1 MDTSS
6 DSPFLAVQ
14 DVCPSL
20 TRAGLDGCYHNDVD
34 MVAGYEAT
42 PCPDVE
48 MAFEDPAVS
57 ALADLMA
64 GLSISD
70 PLAATD
76 LVTGDAHLPVSEPT
90 MEVLQLDEEPKQPVP
105 LDTPGFN
112 TSTATLVD
120 RPFYYHSSSSGS
132 TLVSSHHGG
141 SLSASFASFLSQT
154 LNKATKSVDKKKA
167 PHKVG
172 KKKASHKLSLR
183 G

>member
-20 TRAGLDGCYHNDVD
+20 TRAELDDCYHNDVD
-34 MVAGYEAT
+34 MVAGSEAT

-48 MAFEDPAVS
+48 MAFEDPVVS

-70 PLAATD
+70 SLTTTDLAAS
-76 LVTGDAHLPVSEPT
+76 DAPLPVFEPT
-90 MEVLQLDEEPKQPVP
+90 TEALKLDEEPKQLVH
-105 LDTPGFN
+105 LNAPGFD

-120 RPFYYHSSSSGS
+120 RPFYHHSSSSDT
-132 TLVSSHHGG
+132 TLVSSQHGG
-141 SLSASFASFLSQT
+141 SLSSSFASFLSQT
-154 LNKATKSVDKKKA
+154 LNKATASVEKKKA